1 MVWHFSMT
9 DKQLFIFDL
18 DGTLVNAYLAIE
30 KSLNYALKT
39 LGYGPV
45 SFDTVRKSVG
55 TGDLNFVKLFFKPA
69 DVDSALTIY
78 RKQHKADL
86 DRFCRLAPYAK
97 QVLYTL
103 KRRKKIIA
111 VASNRPRFYSD
122 ILINRLDIKKYFDYV
137 VCADELSAL
146 KPNPKMLKFLMK
158 KFSMKKE
165 QTVFIGDM
173 DIDLE
178 TAKRAKVSAVYVSGG
193 SSTLSSVKN
202 YEKIVAADLRDV
214 LKI

>member
-1 MVWHFSMT
+1 MT

-18 DGTLVNAYLAIE
+18 DGTLVNAYSAIE

-39 LGYGPV
+39 LGYDSV
-45 SFDTVRKSVG
+45 SLDTVKKSVG
-55 TGDLNFVKLFFKPA
+55 TGDLNFVKLFFKTA
-69 DVDSALTIY
+69 DVDRALKIY

-86 DRFCRLAPYAK
+86 ARFCRLAPYAK
-97 QVLYTL
+97 QVLNTL

-122 ILINRLDIKKYFDYV
+122 ILINRLDIKKYFNFV

-146 KPNPKMLKFLMK
+146 KPNPKMINYLVK
-158 KFSMKKE
+158 KFSVKKD

-193 SSTLSSVKN
+193 SSALSSVKK
-202 YEKIVAADLRDV
+202 YKKVVAADLRDV